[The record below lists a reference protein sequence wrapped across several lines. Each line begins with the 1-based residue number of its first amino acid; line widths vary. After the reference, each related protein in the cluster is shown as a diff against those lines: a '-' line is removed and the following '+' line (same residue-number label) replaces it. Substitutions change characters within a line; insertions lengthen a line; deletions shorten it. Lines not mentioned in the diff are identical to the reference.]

1 MVKQAS
7 YHILVYF
14 TISKKIKERNCK
26 KTRIEKGRHF
36 CEMVNLVSDLVDYL
50 NEFQKLLSIYLSD
63 QRKLLIYTHLLAVQK
78 NRFHFGWRTYVYI
91 RTYTINQYY
100 IQAPRLNFSFI
111 LWFWKFLVR
120 NKLCYTMAVV

>member
-1 MVKQAS
+1 MTWDQVVLKIH
-7 YHILVYF
+7 YLGEMEEEDL
-14 TISKKIKERNCK
+14 KKICN
-26 KTRIEKGRHF
+26 F
-36 CEMVNLVSDLVDYL
+36 LANLVSDLDGL
-50 NEFQKLLSIYLSD
+50 SEFQNLLSIYLSD

-100 IQAPRLNFSFI
+100 IQDPRLNFSFI

-120 NKLCYTMAVV
+120 NKLLYYGCSIVTSDIKKEI

>member
-1 MVKQAS
+1 M
-7 YHILVYF
+7 
-14 TISKKIKERNCK
+14 
-26 KTRIEKGRHF
+26 
-36 CEMVNLVSDLVDYL
+36 DYL

-91 RTYTINQYY
+91 RTYTINQHY

-120 NKLCYTMAVV
+120 HIAVISKRKFKHLGNDFPTRFSTCNNNVTHGKFSNTVLFRQRAPKFI